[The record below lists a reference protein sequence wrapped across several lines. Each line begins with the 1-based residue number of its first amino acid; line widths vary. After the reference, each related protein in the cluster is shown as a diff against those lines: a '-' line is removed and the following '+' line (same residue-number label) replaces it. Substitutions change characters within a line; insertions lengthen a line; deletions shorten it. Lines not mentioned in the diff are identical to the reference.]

1 MKKNYY
7 IVGAGL
13 LLLYLFLKNKKG
25 KQPEL
30 KTASDG
36 SSSVLTNGGKEIV
49 TAAAVV
55 ETESP
60 LLISPSI
67 QQDINQGIYEGVFE
81 GGQYEQFVPGMKE
94 KNQGITVRYVAGMK
108 KHYI

>member
-36 SSSVLTNGGKEIV
+36 SSSVLTNGGIETV
-49 TAAAVV
+49 RSAVV
-55 ETESP
+55 ETETP

-81 GGQYEQFVPGMKE
+81 GEQYERFVPGMKE
-94 KNQGITVRYVAGMK
+94 RNQGITVRYVAGMK

>member
-36 SSSVLTNGGKEIV
+36 SNNVLTNGGKETV
-49 TAAAVV
+49 TAAVV

-94 KNQGITVRYVAGMK
+94 KTQGITVRYVAGMK

>member
-13 LLLYLFLKNKKG
+13 LLLYLFLKSKKG
-25 KQPEL
+25 KQPAE
-30 KTASDG
+30 KVATDATSG
-36 SSSVLTNGGKEIV
+36 AAQNIATFESSE
-49 TAAAVV
+49 
-55 ETESP
+55 P

-67 QQDINQGIYEGVFE
+67 QQDINEGTIDNNRFNRFNQGINDN
-81 GGQYEQFVPGMKE
+81 GQ
-94 KNQGITVRYVAGMK
+94 NITVRYIAGNK